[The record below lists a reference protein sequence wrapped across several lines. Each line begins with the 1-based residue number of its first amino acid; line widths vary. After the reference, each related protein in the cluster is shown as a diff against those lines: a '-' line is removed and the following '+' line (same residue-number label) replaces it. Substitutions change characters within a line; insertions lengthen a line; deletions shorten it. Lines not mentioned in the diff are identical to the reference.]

1 MDVCVDRFLFEE
13 KPYFI
18 NNSEES
24 KEIEI

>member
-1 MDVCVDRFLFEE
+1 MSEWMDLFFEE

-24 KEIEI
+24 KENEI